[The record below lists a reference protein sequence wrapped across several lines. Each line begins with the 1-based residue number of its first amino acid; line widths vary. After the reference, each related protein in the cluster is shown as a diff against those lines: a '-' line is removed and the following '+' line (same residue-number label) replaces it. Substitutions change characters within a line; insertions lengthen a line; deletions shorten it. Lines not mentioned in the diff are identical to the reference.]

1 MAFTLGANGAAFT
14 TETKQ
19 VTFGPQHHFF
29 GYIGHVRTIP
39 WNQSGR
45 FIVALQ
51 TDFQERMPK
60 PGEAADVVLLDT
72 QNNYR
77 LRVVDRSR
85 AWNFQQGT
93 MLYWNPAAPE
103 TEFLFNDR
111 DPRTHEVFCVRFDIS
126 NGTNG
131 QRVAEYRYGDTPVG

>member
-1 MAFTLGANGAAFT
+1 
-14 TETKQ
+14 
-19 VTFGPQHHFF
+19 
-29 GYIGHVRTIP
+29 
-39 WNQSGR
+39 
-45 FIVALQ
+45 
-51 TDFQERMPK
+51 QERMPK
-60 PGEAADVVLLDT
+60 PGEAGDVVLLDT
-72 QNNYR
+72 HANYA

-126 NGTNG
+126 KGTNG
-131 QRVAEYRYGDTPVG
+131 QRVAEYRYGDTPVGNSGVAQKGGWVCAINYARLARLGPVT